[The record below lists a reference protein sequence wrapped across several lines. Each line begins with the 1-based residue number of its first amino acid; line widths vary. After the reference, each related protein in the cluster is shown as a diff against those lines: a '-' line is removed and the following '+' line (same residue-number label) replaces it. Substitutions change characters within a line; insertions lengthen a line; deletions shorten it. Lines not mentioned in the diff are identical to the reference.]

1 MTALNAMITKDTIV
15 ISMDML
21 VSKLN
26 SVGELVQA
34 YFTQEFEYMS
44 FATSDICGSGNYN
57 IIKKA
62 IESSRSILAK
72 DVDTFTTFTSEFLI
86 TLNKSKY
93 KITDTNTTTVYIFGF
108 DEDGN
113 TRGYALRSTSDFL
126 PDLIAG
132 SDNPSMILKPDLSS
146 VPGFSEDM
154 GLVLNETDDIKK
166 FIQMMRV
173 EKKYDDQ
180 LTTGKVGI
188 GGENILLIIGDN
200 ANTAAIQKIDVFDD
214 YDEQYEYALE
224 NLH

>member
-1 MTALNAMITKDTIV
+1 MTALNAMITEDTIV

-26 SVGELVQA
+26 SVGELVPA
-34 YFTQEFEYMS
+34 YFTQKFEYMP
-44 FATSDICGSGNYN
+44 FAKSVICGTGNYN
-57 IIKKA
+57 IIQKA

-113 TRGYALRSTSDFL
+113 TRGYALRSTNDFS

-132 SDNPSMILKPDLSS
+132 SDNPSMIFKPDLSS

-224 NLH
+224 NLN

>member
-26 SVGELVQA
+26 SVGELVPA
-34 YFTQEFEYMS
+34 YFTQKFEYMP
-44 FATSDICGSGNYN
+44 FAKSVICGTGNYN
-57 IIKKA
+57 IIQKA

-113 TRGYALRSTSDFL
+113 ARGYALRSTSDFL
-126 PDLIAG
+126 PDLIAS

-154 GLVLNETDDIKK
+154 GSVLNETDDIKK

-180 LTTGKVGI
+180 L
-188 GGENILLIIGDN
+188 
-200 ANTAAIQKIDVFDD
+200 
-214 YDEQYEYALE
+214 
-224 NLH
+224 